1 MSYQMTTDAKQNTWP
16 EEFFPD
22 IWPPSGSQNERPRSN
37 NVNVLQSHLELSVAR
52 GYVVMRVAARGRA
65 GGPPPPMLVA
75 AFVLLAS
82 SAQFSEMSSSV
93 SGDLAPQQESVRL
106 AQEKADALYT
116 QRNSSFVFSNTSS
129 EFRVGGEWR
138 KALGSVLT
146 QRQGRDICSQK
157 KFSSLSQFLQHSKM
171 CFNVS
176 VSGVSRPGS
185 KLQLCF
191 NKYRQIHNNQLPP
204 TPVMYY
210 LGKGKYLKIFYQRDF
225 IDVCLPLFRQYGIC
239 KEKRYSTFCVEDLT
253 LFLHTRWCQRPSEE
267 DKYFEVL
274 WAVSLMRNDY
284 ECFDHICDG
293 SYRVIV
299 RKVNG
304 IVVQLLRLD
313 QGHTGKSCSYLYK
326 NQELKAAMKN
336 DNMTAVWTG
345 NMFFPCCYS
354 LYHITWLGLPEEK
367 GLNRFWDYLPL
378 SCRVG
383 EIVMATSVAFI
394 GVFGAIG
401 NLLVVTVIL
410 RSDRRSEESSIL
422 RTSLAF
428 ADLFTSVF
436 VVIPAFYDHLLPIMG
451 RLDFDKY
458 SVTVS
463 KEAPEADIRYEH
475 LKAVS
480 HGYHLFEGLV
490 LGVCSFVSLLTLFLL
505 SVERYILAGRVLRY
519 QHYFTV
525 PRVKIAIFL
534 TWSVAVIDTLFYM
547 YDGDGSFSVTWSSL
561 LKLPISTSFKKIGG
575 VLRWTYS
582 IHIFVLSVLC
592 VLTVITSLVSIG
604 TFVQEQAKVV
614 AGWKKR
620 NMRVSGPYQKENR
633 QILTTMCIL
642 TFLFMLSTLPVGAF
656 IVVNLT
662 DTFFVQEDLSRY
674 LGWWTFLSGCSW
686 NPWVYNMRSRQFRQE
701 VGEVLRAMLPLWLR
715 RRVQRPEADERQME
729 RRRAQMRMLRRLD
742 LID

>member
-1 MSYQMTTDAKQNTWP
+1 
-16 EEFFPD
+16 
-22 IWPPSGSQNERPRSN
+22 
-37 NVNVLQSHLELSVAR
+37 
-52 GYVVMRVAARGRA
+52 MRVAARWRA
-65 GGPPPPMLVA
+65 GGPPPLMLATV
-75 AFVLLAS
+75 FVLLTS
-82 SAQFSEMSSSV
+82 SAQLSEMSSVV
-93 SGDLAPQQESVRL
+93 SGDLAPQQELGDVSPAEEAVRPAEEANVL
-106 AQEKADALYT
+106 DTYQ
-116 QRNSSFVFSNTSS
+116 NGSFVFSNTLA
-129 EFRVGGEWR
+129 EFPVRAGRR
-138 KALGSVLT
+138 KSFGSGLI
-146 QRQGRDICSQK
+146 QRQGRDICSQTP
-157 KFSSLSQFLQHSKM
+157 SSFKQFAQHFKT
-171 CFNVS
+171 CLNIS
-176 VSGVSRPGS
+176 VSAFLKNGS
-185 KLQLCF
+185 ILQSCF
-191 NKYRQIHNNQLPP
+191 NKYRQEYGSRLAPRPIIHPIGR
-204 TPVMYY
+204 
-210 LGKGKYLKIFYQRDF
+210 GKTLQIFHQRDF

-239 KEKRYSTFCVEDLT
+239 KEKRYSTFCVEDWT

-299 RKVNG
+299 REVNG
-304 IVVQLLRLD
+304 IVVQLLLLD
-313 QGHTGKSCSYLYK
+313 RIRNACKYLY
-326 NQELKAAMKN
+326 QDDQLKAHIKSGFN
-336 DNMTAVWTG
+336 KTIIWTT
-345 NMFFPCCYS
+345 NMFFPSCYP
-354 LYHITWLGLPEEK
+354 YYEVTWLGLPEEK

-451 RLDFDKY
+451 SLDFNEKSATFHSEISSSA
-458 SVTVS
+458 SVSFYHHT
-463 KEAPEADIRYEH
+463 
-475 LKAVS
+475 AVT
-480 HGYHLFEGLV
+480 HGYRLFQGLV

-505 SVERYILAGRVLRY
+505 SVERFILTGRAHRY

-525 PRVKIAIFL
+525 PRVKIAVFL
-534 TWSVAVIDTLFYM
+534 TWSLAIMDTLFYM
-547 YDGDGSFSVTWSSL
+547 YNGDGLFSVTWSSFN
-561 LKLPISTSFKKIGG
+561 KLPVSISNEKIGE

-582 IHIFVLSVLC
+582 CHIFVLSVLC

-662 DTFFVQEDLSRY
+662 DTFFVQEDLFRY

-715 RRVQRPEADERQME
+715 RRAQRPQAAERERE

-742 LID
+742 LIE